1 MCEAWRIIHIR
12 LQDASCSTVVLC
24 NFYQSFLVKGD
35 ILCFVQRKFLT
46 HKLNESS
53 RDQVLRQ
60 ICHFQGHSE
69 ELLRDINGKK
79 KPVIDKTHHSIDK
92 LADWECIIARF
103 CIEISK
109 RYRQRYYNHII
120 TGYFYLH
127 INIPVF
133 CNYPFPYCVWLSCR
147 V

>member
-1 MCEAWRIIHIR
+1 MIKSYCIIPIR

-35 ILCFVQRKFLT
+35 ILCFVQRKLLT

-60 ICHFQGHSE
+60 ICHFQGQSE
-69 ELLRDINGKK
+69 ELLWDINGKK

-92 LADWECIIARF
+92 LSDWRCYIAQF
-103 CIEISK
+103 FIEISK
-109 RYRQRYYNHII
+109 RYPRMVLQSHYQWLFLFAYK
-120 TGYFYLH
+120 
-127 INIPVF
+127 
-133 CNYPFPYCVWLSCR
+133 YPCVL
-147 V
+147 